1 MVKLLDIY
9 ITVIYQLF
17 TITFYGQLIFIGLI
31 EKFIP
36 LNKLKESERTK
47 WGEATKKKKEEYE

>member
-17 TITFYGQLIFIGLI
+17 TITFYGQLIFIGMKI
-31 EKFIP
+31 VPK
-36 LNKLKESERTK
+36 NALKSELRR
-47 WGEATKKKKEEYE
+47 